1 MFTVVSH
8 NACWFQ
14 GFPYDGL
21 DPDAPHPEVLDRLV
35 ALYQATDPHVVCV
48 QEVQHIEM
56 ADQVS
61 ERLGMTSHHT
71 PGGEY
76 PVYGCATFAPLLEP
90 LVDGA
95 QSNPAPHRAWQI
107 CTIPDADETLTVA
120 NVHLTSD
127 RFIGKAAAD
136 RQRIED
142 LQNMLAHKIEIDVI
156 CGDFNEGPREA
167 AAILLEGFGFT
178 DAAVATECDLP
189 STGVNKPRSDQIWVR
204 NTLVPRIAAFGATD
218 WESLHFNAPGK
229 NVLSDHLPLWL
240 QLN

>member
-1 MFTVVSH
+1 MFTVLSH

-14 GFPYDGL
+14 GFPYEGL

-35 ALYQATDPHVVCV
+35 ALYTSLDPHVVCI
-48 QEVQHIEM
+48 QEVQHTGM
-56 ADQVS
+56 ADQLS
-61 ERLGMTSHHT
+61 EQLGMAAHHT

-76 PVYGCATFAPLLEP
+76 PVYGCATFAPAMEP

-107 CTIPDADETLTVA
+107 CTIPNGDETLTIA
-120 NVHLTSD
+120 NLHLTSD

-142 LQNMLAHKIEIDVI
+142 LQSMLAHKIIIDVI
-156 CGDFNEGPREA
+156 CGDFNEGPRET
-167 AAILLEGFGFT
+167 AAILLEGNGFT
-178 DAAVATECDLP
+178 DAAVATAYDLP
-189 STGVNKPRSDQIWVR
+189 STGVNKSRSDQIWVR
-204 NTLVPRIAAFGATD
+204 DALVPHIAAFGAAE
-218 WESLHFNAPGK
+218 WESLRFDAPGK

-240 QLN
+240 ELS